1 MVYGRVRMR
10 RHARTILAALLG
22 AGLMAFVLRGA
33 DPGRVGDALTS
44 ARGDLIA
51 LGLLAMVAADV
62 ARVVRWC
69 YLLEPLGRVGWLAAF
84 RATMMGQAATSILP
98 GRVGEVLRP
107 YVLARRE
114 RLSVPAT
121 IGTAALERL
130 LDVAANVAIFGFSAV
145 VFEPRGGAG
154 GGGLLPVLH
163 AAAAAAAGLVLGA
176 LGLAYA
182 AAAHP
187 ASVGRRVARATSVL
201 PAGLSR
207 RLARLSHG
215 FSEGF
220 EVLRRPA
227 PLAGA
232 LAWTA
237 AVWLLI
243 AAGLWCVTAAF
254 GIDMPPAGA
263 GLMLLPLAWGV
274 ALPTPAGVGG
284 YHAVFQVGATTLFA
298 AGAES
303 AVGAGLVAHAISFL
317 PPTMVGVPLM
327 AYEGVRLADVRG
339 LAARASDAPA
349 SGADDET
356 GA

>member
-62 ARVVRWC
+62 ARAVRWC
-69 YLLEPLGRVGWLAAF
+69 RLLEPLGRVGPVAAL
-84 RATMMGQAATSILP
+84 RATVMGQAATSILP

-182 AAAHP
+182 AAARP

-339 LAARASDAPA
+339 LAARAPDAPA
-349 SGADDET
+349 SGADDGT